1 MTNQPQ
7 DNVDRQGSD
16 AIGEDQTKVLEN
28 MAKAWADFGKE
39 ESVRTAIDVLRVLG
53 REDLAEKVR
62 LSYIDQLDKKNTRPR
77 YVDG

>member
-1 MTNQPQ
+1 MANQPQ

-28 MAKAWADFGKE
+28 MAQAWADFGKE
-39 ESVRTAIDVLRVLG
+39 ESVKTAIDVLRALG

-62 LSYIDQLDKKNTRPR
+62 LSYIDQLDKKNTCPR